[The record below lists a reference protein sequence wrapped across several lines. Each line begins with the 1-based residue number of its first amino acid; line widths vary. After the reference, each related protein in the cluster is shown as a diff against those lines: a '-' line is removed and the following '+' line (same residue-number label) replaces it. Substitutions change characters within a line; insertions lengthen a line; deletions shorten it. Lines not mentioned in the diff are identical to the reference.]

1 MIARLNVAQH
11 ALLLGAYPDVCDELF
26 HDWTAPQ
33 VNGAYYGLGF
43 RGPLIER
50 FAYCVGGVRLRGANT
65 SWLAYLRSIVY
76 AGFVLSA
83 ECEPPAER
91 SKKPSNLI
99 LTRAY
104 GRRDA
109 QPTFEFAPRPFHEAR
124 VKVPRHAAS
133 PREPVAQ
140 RHLLDKFA
148 VHSVA
153 SWGAL
158 GG

>member
-11 ALLLGAYPDVCDELF
+11 ALLRDELF

-99 LTRAY
+99 LTRALAGGMHSRHSSSPP
-104 GRRDA
+104 GR
-109 QPTFEFAPRPFHEAR
+109 FM
-124 VKVPRHAAS
+124 K
-133 PREPVAQ
+133 
-140 RHLLDKFA
+140 
-148 VHSVA
+148 
-153 SWGAL
+153 L
-158 GG
+158 G